1 MRISDWSSDVCS
13 SDLSDA
19 GGVSLHL
26 KTPAAVR
33 EAVDAMSRKP
43 AIAAARVEGW
53 LVEEMIPTGREVVVG
68 GFRDPQF
75 GPMIMVGLGGIFVE
89 VLKDVAFRICPITEA
104 DAHAMLGELKGG
116 ALIDGVRGQAPVD
129 KAALVDVMLR
139 IGGADGLLMNLA
151 GEIAEVDIN
160 PVIVAESGAVA
171 ADARVILSAGA
182 PADQGASGADAR
194 SEEHTSELQSLMRIS
209 YAGFCL

>member
-33 EAVDAMSRKP
+33 EAVEAMSRKP

-53 LVEEMIPTGREVVVG
+53 LVEEMIPAGQEVVVG

-75 GPMIMVGLGGIFVE
+75 GPMIMV
-89 VLKDVAFRICPITEA
+89 
-104 DAHAMLGELKGG
+104 
-116 ALIDGVRGQAPVD
+116 
-129 KAALVDVMLR
+129 
-139 IGGADGLLMNLA
+139 
-151 GEIAEVDIN
+151 
-160 PVIVAESGAVA
+160 
-171 ADARVILSAGA
+171 
-182 PADQGASGADAR
+182 R
-194 SEEHTSELQSLMRIS
+194 SEDHTSGLQSLMSIS
-209 YAGFCL
+209 YAVFCLKKQIAHACTQVPNCHHDRLH